1 MNESLLPASN
11 TPTPNKLYWSTQ
23 ITLFNKSYT
32 TDYFNQPNGGMEGV
46 SGGEVGMG
54 VEGESE
60 SESESEE
67 VKSVQHSNS
76 NSNSVNNNN
85 NAPRGVVQFSNKRT
99 ARNDLAVSILKEI
112 DIRAY
117 EEMLT
122 GQQNVRKT
130 LQTYRDGVISG

>member
-32 TDYFNQPNGGMEGV
+32 TDYFNQPNGGIEGV
-46 SGGEVGMG
+46 TGGEV
-54 VEGESE
+54 
-60 SESESEE
+60 ESEE
-67 VKSVQHSNS
+67 VKSVQNSNS
-76 NSNSVNNNN
+76 NSNSVNNNNNN

>member
-11 TPTPNKLYWSTQ
+11 TPTPNKLDWSTQ

-60 SESESEE
+60 SEE
-67 VKSVQHSNS
+67 VKSVQYSNSNS

>member
-1 MNESLLPASN
+1 MNDSLLPASN

-60 SESESEE
+60 SEE
-67 VKSVQHSNS
+67 VKSVQYSNSNS